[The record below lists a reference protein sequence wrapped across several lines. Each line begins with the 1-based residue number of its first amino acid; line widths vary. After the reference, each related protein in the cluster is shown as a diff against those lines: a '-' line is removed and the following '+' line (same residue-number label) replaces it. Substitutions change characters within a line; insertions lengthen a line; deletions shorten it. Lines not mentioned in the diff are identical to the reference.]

1 MIDDEVISKL
11 KNVSSEVYSD
21 WLPDRISL
29 PALVVYRVSSST
41 EKTHDGGK
49 VQSIRFQVD
58 VLTESAAEMRSLA
71 DGIEDEFD
79 GTEDGVYYSSQY
91 IFDTFEPQTKV
102 YKATMEIVA
111 KFGKD

>member
-1 MIDDEVISKL
+1 MIDDEVIAKL
-11 KNVSSEVYSD
+11 KSINSNVYSD
-21 WLPDRISL
+21 WLPDRVSL
-29 PALVVYRVSSST
+29 PSLVVYRVSSSA
-41 EKTHDGGK
+41 EKLHDGGK
-49 VQSIRFQVD
+49 VQSTRFQVD
-58 VLTESAAEMRSLA
+58 VLTESAAEMRNLA
-71 DGIEDEFD
+71 EGIEDEFD